1 LREHYA
7 TALSGRLIFNCYVG
21 ITRSLQVDSLFCIL
35 AKEAVLKLVTDGGPG
50 TSASAIALRCALVF
64 LALLLFLSPA
74 VAQAHPDEEPISA
87 EIVSPATAPEPPATV
102 VKMNDDMP
110 MYSPERLTI
119 KEGETIEWQNLGKVS
134 HSATNNPQLAD
145 NPEHALSPP
154 GAETFN
160 SGAVMPGAAFRHT
173 FKIPGRYRYYCLSHE
188 KDKMIGEVTV
198 EPAPKKKT
206 PRKHRENRESPSNHG
221 LMYLPEPAR

>member
-1 LREHYA
+1 
-7 TALSGRLIFNCYVG
+7 
-21 ITRSLQVDSLFCIL
+21 
-35 AKEAVLKLVTDGGPG
+35 
-50 TSASAIALRCALVF
+50 VF
-64 LALLLFLSPA
+64 LALLLSLSPA

-87 EIVSPATAPEPPATV
+87 EVINPEAAVEPPAAV
-102 VKMNDDMP
+102 IKMNDDMP

-134 HSATNNPQLAD
+134 HSATDNPQLAD
-145 NPEHALSPP
+145 NPEHALSPT

-206 PRKHRENRESPSNHG
+206 PRTHRENRSDHSNHG

>member
-1 LREHYA
+1 
-7 TALSGRLIFNCYVG
+7 
-21 ITRSLQVDSLFCIL
+21 LQVDSLFCIL
-35 AKEAVLKLVTDGGPG
+35 AEEAVLKLVTDGGPG

-64 LALLLFLSPA
+64 LALLSLSPA
-74 VAQAHPDEEPISA
+74 LAQAHPDEEPISA
-87 EIVSPATAPEPPATV
+87 EIVSPAAAPEPPATV

-160 SGAVMPGAAFRHT
+160 SGAMLPGGAFRHT
-173 FKIPGRYRYYCLSHE
+173 FKIPGRYRYFCLSHE

-198 EPAPKKKT
+198 EPAPRKKT
-206 PRKHRENRESPSNHG
+206 SRAHRENRSDHSNHG

>member
-1 LREHYA
+1 
-7 TALSGRLIFNCYVG
+7 
-21 ITRSLQVDSLFCIL
+21 LQVDSLFCIL
-35 AKEAVLKLVTDGGPG
+35 AEEAVLKLVTDGGPG

-87 EIVSPATAPEPPATV
+87 EVISPEAAVEPPAAV

-110 MYSPERLTI
+110 MYSPERLSI
-119 KEGETIEWQNLGKVS
+119 KEGQTIEWQNIGRVS
-134 HSATNNPQLAD
+134 HSATDNPQLAD
-145 NPEHALSPP
+145 NPEHALAPT
-154 GAETFN
+154 GAEIFN
-160 SGAVMPGAAFRHT
+160 SGAMLPGAAFRHT
-173 FKIPGRYRYYCLSHE
+173 FKIPGRYRYFCLSHE

-198 EPAPKKKT
+198 EPLPKKKT
-206 PRKHRENRESPSNHG
+206 SRAHRENRESPSNHG